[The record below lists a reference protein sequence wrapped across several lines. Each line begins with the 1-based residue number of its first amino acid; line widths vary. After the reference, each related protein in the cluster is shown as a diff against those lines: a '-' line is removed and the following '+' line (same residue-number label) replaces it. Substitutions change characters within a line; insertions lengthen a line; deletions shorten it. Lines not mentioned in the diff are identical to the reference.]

1 MMKLFIVLE
10 KALDAGL
17 KMAQAVHA
25 GFLFDEE
32 YPELRHQWYTES
44 NNIVV
49 LEEEDLPTLADELE
63 KRGYRLSRFT
73 EPDLDDR
80 LTAICVEPA
89 AKKAL
94 CKLELAAA

>member
-1 MMKLFIVLE
+1 MKLFIVLE

-17 KMAQAVHA
+17 KMAQTAHAVVQF
-25 GFLFDEE
+25 GYE
-32 YPELRHQWYTES
+32 YPEIKHHWYTES

-49 LEEEDLPTLADELE
+49 LHEDDLPSLADELE
-63 KRGYRLSRFT
+63 KMGYSLSRFT
-73 EPDLDDR
+73 EPDLDDQ

>member
-1 MMKLFIVLE
+1 MRLYIVLE

-32 YPELRHQWYTES
+32 HRELRHQWYTES

-49 LEEEDLPTLADELE
+49 LEREDLPSLADELE
-63 KRGYRLSRFT
+63 AAGFRLSRFT
-73 EPDLDDR
+73 EPDLNGQ
-80 LTAICVEPA
+80 LTAICVESA
-89 AKKAL
+89 AWR
-94 CKLELAAA
+94 KLSNLRLAA

>member
-1 MMKLFIVLE
+1 MKLYIVLE
-10 KALDAGL
+10 RALDTGL

-25 GFLFDEE
+25 AILFEKE
-32 YPELRHQWYTES
+32 YPEIQHHWYTES

-49 LEEEDLPTLADELE
+49 LQEDDLPTLTAELE
-63 KRGYRLSRFT
+63 ALGYNLVRFT
-73 EPDLDDR
+73 EPDLDDQ

-94 CKLELAAA
+94 CKLDLAA